1 MTQIMLEAQK
11 WIDFLKENYIGTAN
25 RDRFYCVIYGFLVN
39 GSNFFDSN
47 LSYQM
52 KMFMKGKK

>member
-1 MTQIMLEAQK
+1 MLEAQK

-39 GSNFFDSN
+39 GLNFFDCK
-47 LSYQM
+47 LSIDLITTQR
-52 KMFMKGKK
+52 